1 MRGVGRLQAAGRA
14 GVRGEGPGTG
24 VLLCVLTAA
33 ITPYGLLQTMVVP
46 ALPAFQRELG
56 ASTTWTTWV
65 LTSFLVTA
73 SVATPIL
80 GRLGDQ
86 YGRRRLLLAT
96 LVVFLVGCVGA
107 TLAWDIWSLI
117 AFRAVQGVG
126 GAMYPLAFAVVRD
139 RLPPE
144 RIGFGLGVISGT
156 SGVGGGLGLVLSG
169 LIVDH
174 LSWRWIFAASAVA
187 VGIALVLT
195 WLVVPQ
201 SERQPRTRP
210 DLAGAALLATGLV
223 CLLLALTEAQSWGWG
238 SARILGLFAASA
250 TVFAAWWRLE
260 LRVATPLV
268 DMRMLGQ
275 RPVLLTNLVALVV
288 GFGMFATF
296 VPVPLLAEAPRGLEP
311 DVARIVD
318 YGFGATATVTGLL
331 ILPASISIV
340 VAGPIA
346 GALGQRLHARTL
358 MAVGLVLMAVGT
370 GALALFHDEPW
381 QVLLTMVPWGTGIG
395 FVLAL
400 MPRVIT
406 DSVAIEQTG
415 VATGIN
421 SVMRTVGQVIGGQV
435 VAAILAATVL
445 AGTHVPAESG
455 FVASFWASTGAT
467 LVALVVALALPGRGA
482 RRASVPARA

>member
-1 MRGVGRLQAAGRA
+1 MSGQPRSA
-14 GVRGEGPGTG
+14 
-24 VLLCVLTAA
+24 VLLAVLTAG

-139 RLPPE
+139 QLP
-144 RIGFGLGVISGT
+144 RDRVGFGLGVISGT
-156 SGVGGGLGLVLSG
+156 AGVGGGLGLILSG

-174 LSWRWIFAASAVA
+174 LSWRWIFAASAIA

-195 WLVVPQ
+195 WLVVPHSQ
-201 SERQPRTRP
+201 RQPRTRP
-210 DLAGAALLATGLV
+210 DMAGAGLLAAGLV
-223 CLLLALTEAQSWGWG
+223 CLLLALTEAQAWGWA
-238 SARILGLFAASA
+238 SARILGLFAAA
-250 TVFAAWWRLE
+250 AVVFGLWWRVE
-260 LRVATPLV
+260 LRVAAPLV
-268 DMRMLGQ
+268 DMRMLGR
-275 RPVLLTNLVALVV
+275 RPVLLTNLVALVA

-296 VPVPLLAEAPRGLEP
+296 VPVPLLAEVPRGLEP
-311 DVARIVD
+311 EVARLVD
-318 YGFGATATVTGLL
+318 YGFGASATVTGLL

-340 VAGPIA
+340 IAGPLA
-346 GALGQRLHARTL
+346 GALGQRLRARSL
-358 MAVGLVLMAVGT
+358 IAVGLALMAVGT

-381 QVLLTMVPWGTGIG
+381 QVLLTMVPWGTGMG

-406 DSVAIEQTG
+406 DAVEIEQTG

-435 VAAILAATVL
+435 VAAILAGTLL
-445 AGTHVPAESG
+445 AGTEVPAESG
-455 FVASFWASTGAT
+455 FVAAFWASTGAT
-467 LVALVVALALPGRGA
+467 LVALVVALGLPRH
-482 RRASVPARA
+482 RAPRAVVSARA